1 MIASRESVL
10 SSEVEL
16 DQALLDPEGLLSRS
30 LQTQDRQRRRRLF
43 GFAGVA
49 ICFCAGLAAMILWPT
64 SVSALDQP
72 SKKTEEGRRLW
83 MERKLEDAELAYLD
97 AIRLN
102 ESDTAA
108 WNGLGWVRNNQG
120 KYDTALEAFRN
131 CLALNPDHG
140 AAHNGMGQSMLAK
153 RVYAEAKIWLLR
165 GTEFYFKN
173 IPRDQISAKS
183 LPAAL

>member
-1 MIASRESVL
+1 
-10 SSEVEL
+10 
-16 DQALLDPEGLLSRS
+16 
-30 LQTQDRQRRRRLF
+30 
-43 GFAGVA
+43 
-49 ICFCAGLAAMILWPT
+49 
-64 SVSALDQP
+64 
-72 SKKTEEGRRLW
+72 

-140 AAHNGMGQSMLAK
+140 AAHNGMGQSLLAK